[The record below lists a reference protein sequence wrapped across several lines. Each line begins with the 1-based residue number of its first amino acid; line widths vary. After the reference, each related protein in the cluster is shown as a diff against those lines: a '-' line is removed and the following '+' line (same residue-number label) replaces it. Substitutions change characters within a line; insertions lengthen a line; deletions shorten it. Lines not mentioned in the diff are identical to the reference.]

1 MKFLMKGDMQKGV
14 VGENREVTYRN
25 SMESKTSTLINIV
38 VERFGGDISNSCGMS
53 FQCNLCLC

>member
-25 SMESKTSTLINIV
+25 SVESKTSTLINIV
-38 VERFGGDISNSCGMS
+38 VERFGGDISNSCGGS

>member
-1 MKFLMKGDMQKGV
+1 MKFLMEGDMQKGV